1 MPPPFISFLTDFGPD
16 GPAAICRGVMLSIAP
31 EARIVDI
38 GHSIRKYAIA
48 DGAYLMAS
56 AVPYFPIGIHVGVV
70 DPGVGTERLP
80 IAIRTARGDALVG
93 PDNGL
98 LMPAAAKLGG
108 AVEARA
114 LENRNLMLPRTSSTF
129 HGRDIFS
136 PIAAHLATGTP
147 FASVGPEVAVDRLV
161 QLEAPTPEVADG
173 ELRTAVLY
181 VDSFGN
187 VRFAAEPSD
196 LAAAIGQLEPG
207 RRVAI
212 EFEPLHGARP
222 IVERTTWQA
231 TFGRVP
237 VGTSLLFED
246 SLGRISLADNQG
258 DAAARLG
265 VAVER
270 AARIRAA

>member
-38 GHSIRKYAIA
+38 GHSIRKNAIA

-80 IAIRTARGDALVG
+80 IAIRTARGDVLVG

-98 LMPAAAKLGG
+98 LIPAAEKLGG
-108 AVEARA
+108 VVEARA
-114 LENRNLMLPRTSSTF
+114 LENRDLMLPRTSTTF

-147 FASVGPEVAVDRLV
+147 FASVGPEVPVGRLV
-161 QLEAPTPEVADG
+161 QLGAPAPEVAEG

-187 VRFAAEPSD
+187 VRFAAEPAD
-196 LAAAIGQLEPG
+196 LAAAIGKLEPG
-207 RRVAI
+207 RRMAI
-212 EFEPLHGARP
+212 EFESLNGAGP

-237 VGTSLLFED
+237 LGTSLLFED

-270 AARIRAA
+270 SARIRAA

>member
-56 AVPYFPIGIHVGVV
+56 AVPYFPVGIHVGVV

-80 IAIRTARGDALVG
+80 IAILTARGDVLIG

-98 LMPAAAKLGG
+98 LMPAADKLGG
-108 AVEARA
+108 AAEARA
-114 LENRNLMLPRTSSTF
+114 LENRDLMLPRTSSTF

-136 PIAAHLATGTP
+136 PVAAHLATGTP
-147 FASVGPEVAVDRLV
+147 FASVGPEVPLDLLV
-161 QLEAPTPEVADG
+161 QLDAPSPEVAEG

-187 VRFAAEPSD
+187 VRFAAEPAD
-196 LAAAIGQLEPG
+196 LVAAIGGLEPG
-207 RRVAI
+207 RRVAV
-212 EFEPLHGARP
+212 EFEPLDGDGP
-222 IVERTTWQA
+222 VVERTTWQA

-237 VGTSLLFED
+237 VGASLLFED
-246 SLGRISLADNQG
+246 SLGRVSLADNQG

-265 VAVER
+265 VAVGR

>member
-80 IAIRTARGDALVG
+80 IAIRTARGDVLVG

-98 LMPAAAKLGG
+98 LIPAAEKLGG

-114 LENRNLMLPRTSSTF
+114 LENRDLMLPRTSSTF

-147 FASVGPEVAVDRLV
+147 FASVGPEVPVGRLV
-161 QLEAPTPEVADG
+161 QLAAPAAQVADG

-181 VDSFGN
+181 IDSFGN
-187 VRFAAEPSD
+187 VRFAAEPAD
-196 LAAAIGQLEPG
+196 LAAAIGELKPG
-207 RRVAI
+207 RGIAI
-212 EFEPLHGARP
+212 EFEALNGAGP
-222 IVERTTWQA
+222 IVVKTTWQA

>member
-56 AVPYFPIGIHVGVV
+56 AVPYFPVGIHVGVV

-80 IAIRTARGDALVG
+80 IAIRTARGDVLVG

-98 LMPAAAKLGG
+98 LVLAADKLGG

-114 LENRNLMLPRTSSTF
+114 LENRDLMLPRTSSTF

-136 PIAAHLATGTP
+136 PIAAHLAMGTP
-147 FASVGPEVAVDRLV
+147 FASVGPEVPIDGLVRLN
-161 QLEAPTPEVADG
+161 APSPEVAEG

-187 VRFAAEPSD
+187 VRFAAEPGD
-196 LAAAIGQLEPG
+196 LAAAIGELEPG
-207 RRVAI
+207 RGVSI
-212 EFEPLHGARP
+212 EFEALKGAGP
-222 IVERTTWQA
+222 VVERTTWQA

-237 VGTSLLFED
+237 LGASLLFED
-246 SLGRISLADNQG
+246 SLGLVSLADNQG

-265 VAVER
+265 IAVER
-270 AARIRAA
+270 PARIRAA

>member
-31 EARIVDI
+31 EVRIVDI

-80 IAIRTARGDALVG
+80 IAIRTARGDVLVG

-98 LMPAAAKLGG
+98 LIPAAEKLGG

-114 LENRNLMLPRTSSTF
+114 LENRDLMLPRTSSTF

-136 PIAAHLATGTP
+136 PVAAHLATGTP
-147 FASVGPEVAVDRLV
+147 FASVGPEVPVGRLV
-161 QLEAPTPEVADG
+161 QLAARAPQVADG

-187 VRFAAEPSD
+187 VRFAAEPAD
-196 LAAAIGQLEPG
+196 LAAAIGELKPG
-207 RRVAI
+207 RGIAI
-212 EFEPLHGARP
+212 EFEALNGAGS
-222 IVERTTWQA
+222 IVVKTTWQA

-237 VGTSLLFED
+237 LGASLLFED

>member
-16 GPAAICRGVMLSIAP
+16 GPAATCRGVMLSIAP

-56 AVPYFPIGIHVGVV
+56 AVPYFPVGIHVGVV

-80 IAIRTARGDALVG
+80 IAIRTARGDVLVG

-98 LMPAAAKLGG
+98 LVLAADKLGG

-114 LENRNLMLPRTSSTF
+114 LENRDLMLPRTSSTF

-136 PIAAHLATGTP
+136 PIAAHLAMGTP
-147 FASVGPEVAVDRLV
+147 FASVGPEVPIDGLVRLN
-161 QLEAPTPEVADG
+161 APSPEVAEG

-187 VRFAAEPSD
+187 VRFAAEPAD
-196 LAAAIGQLEPG
+196 LAAAIGELEPG
-207 RRVAI
+207 RGVSI
-212 EFEPLHGARP
+212 EFEALKGAGP
-222 IVERTTWQA
+222 VVERTTWQA

-237 VGTSLLFED
+237 LGASLLFED
-246 SLGRISLADNQG
+246 SLGRVSLADNQG
-258 DAAARLG
+258 DAASRLG
-265 VAVER
+265 IAVER
-270 AARIRAA
+270 PARIRAA

>member
-56 AVPYFPIGIHVGVV
+56 AVPYFPVGIHVGVV

-80 IAIRTARGDALVG
+80 IAIRTARGDVLVG

-98 LMPAAAKLGG
+98 LVLAADKLGG

-114 LENRNLMLPRTSSTF
+114 LENRDLMLPRTSSTF

-136 PIAAHLATGTP
+136 PIAAHLAMGTP
-147 FASVGPEVAVDRLV
+147 FASVGPEVPIDGLVRLN
-161 QLEAPTPEVADG
+161 APSPEVAEG

-187 VRFAAEPSD
+187 VRFAAEPGD
-196 LAAAIGQLEPG
+196 LAAAIGELEPG
-207 RRVAI
+207 RGVSI
-212 EFEPLHGARP
+212 EFEALKGAGP
-222 IVERTTWQA
+222 VVERTTWQA

-237 VGTSLLFED
+237 LGASLLFED
-246 SLGRISLADNQG
+246 SLGRVSLADNQG
-258 DAAARLG
+258 DAASRLG
-265 VAVER
+265 VVVGRAV
-270 AARIRAA
+270 RIRVG